1 MFLSPHKGAQTQG
14 TPSGGAKLLAVAPM
28 MACTDTHCRTL
39 HRLFS
44 PNALLFTEMV
54 TAGAVVY
61 GSRDRLLRFQSA
73 EAPVACQLGG
83 SEPGLLAEAAQ
94 IAASDGFAEINLNVG
109 CPSPRV
115 RQGAFGAALMAEPR
129 RVKDCVAA
137 MAAAIEVPVTVKCR
151 LGISC
156 EGRTPRAPQAEG
168 SHGRDS
174 DVFLDEFIAAIS
186 EAGCR
191 TVYVHARLAVLDGLN
206 PAQNRSIP
214 PLQPERVHAL
224 KERFPQLRIIAN
236 GGIDTLAA
244 AAAYLTHVDGV
255 MIGRAA
261 WREPRFLSRLDRMMF
276 GAPPVSERDALD
288 AYLGH
293 MRSQLA
299 QGERLADLVRPILG
313 LFKGRPGARRYRQR
327 LSCPKALR
335 SNRLAVVLD
344 AIDQV
349 EFSGEALS
357 SSQCGTPQMPKENAG
372 RDDAGSD
379 CSMKALSN
387 PAPQT
392 TQKQRAA

>member
-1 MFLSPHKGAQTQG
+1 MLYVQQG
-14 TPSGGAKLLAVAPM
+14 TQRKARSAGVTKLLAVAPM

-61 GSRDRLLRFQSA
+61 GRRERLLRFQPA

-83 SEPGLLAEAAQ
+83 SEPGLLGEAAHL
-94 IAASDGFAEINLNVG
+94 AASAGFAEINLNVG

-129 RVKDCVAA
+129 RVANCVAA
-137 MAAAIEVPVTVKCR
+137 MAAAVKVPITVKCR
-151 LGISC
+151 LGL
-156 EGRTPRAPQAEG
+156 A
-168 SHGRDS
+168 GRDS
-174 DVFLDEFIAAIS
+174 DAHLDEFIAAVS

-191 TVYVHARLAVLDGLN
+191 TVYVHARIAVLDGLN

-224 KERFPQLRIIAN
+224 KGRFPKLCIIAN

-244 AAAYLTHVDGV
+244 ATAHLACVDGV

-261 WREPRFLSRLDRMMF
+261 WREPRFLNRLDRMMF
-276 GAPPVSERDALD
+276 GAQPVSEHDALD

-299 QGERLADLVRPILG
+299 EGERLADLVRPILG
-313 LFKGRPGARRYRQR
+313 LFKGQPGARRYRR
-327 LSCPKALR
+327 LLSCPKALR
-335 SNRLAVVLD
+335 SDRLAVVLD

-349 EFSGEALS
+349 GFRGEATRSPPL
-357 SSQCGTPQMPKENAG
+357 GTVEN
-372 RDDAGSD
+372 S
-379 CSMKALSN
+379 
-387 PAPQT
+387 
-392 TQKQRAA
+392 RAA

>member
-1 MFLSPHKGAQTQG
+1 MVDVQQGAQGQAKA
-14 TPSGGAKLLAVAPM
+14 SGAAKLLAVAPM

-54 TAGAVVY
+54 TAGAVVH
-61 GSRDRLLRFQSA
+61 GPRARLLRFQLA
-73 EAPVACQLGG
+73 EPPVACQLGG

-94 IAASDGFAEINLNVG
+94 AAARAGFAEINLNVG

-129 RVKDCVAA
+129 RVADCVAA
-137 MAAAIEVPVTVKCR
+137 MAATVKLPVTVKCR
-151 LGISC
+151 LGLD
-156 EGRTPRAPQAEG
+156 
-168 SHGRDS
+168 GRDS
-174 DVFLDEFIAAIS
+174 DAQLDEFVAAVS

-191 TVYVHARLAVLDGLN
+191 TLYVHARIAVLEGLN

-224 KERFPQLRIIAN
+224 KARFPHLRIIAN

-244 AAAYLTHVDGV
+244 AAAYLARVDGV

-261 WREPRFLSRLDRMMF
+261 WREPPFLSRLDSMMF
-276 GAPPVSERDALD
+276 GTPRISEHDALV
-288 AYLGH
+288 AYLGY

-299 QGERLADLVRPILG
+299 EGERLADLVRPILG
-313 LFKGRPGARRYRQR
+313 LFKGQPGARRYRQR

-335 SNRLAVVLD
+335 SNRLDLVHD
-344 AIDQV
+344 AIAQV
-349 EFSGEALS
+349 GLS
-357 SSQCGTPQMPKENAG
+357 
-372 RDDAGSD
+372 
-379 CSMKALSN
+379 KA
-387 PAPQT
+387 A
-392 TQKQRAA
+392 